1 MKDKLI
7 KARHSTEWWEQLG
20 KDNGG
25 SRPRCVLLMG
35 GEEEEVAKRL
45 TQLVDVPDVLV
56 RSVDTWMPRGKPFKL
71 QGNKWNKSPAHEA
84 ELDKAATLLDS
95 KTRDQLRTWWLA
107 AGRNART
114 PNWDIASTCSIGGK
128 QGLLLIEAKAHAAEL
143 APRSDKCGSNNIDNL
158 RRISEAISE
167 ANVGLHIATEGN
179 WNLSSDHH
187 YQLSNRFAW
196 AWKLA
201 SLGVPVVLV
210 YLGFLN
216 AQDMAGRDLFR
227 SGEAWE
233 QSVKKYGEGVVDNS
247 CWGQSLD
254 IEGTPLLPL
263 ILACEQ
269 AFYP

>member
-1 MKDKLI
+1 M
-7 KARHSTEWWEQLG
+7 
-20 KDNGG
+20 
-25 SRPRCVLLMG
+25 
-35 GEEEEVAKRL
+35 
-45 TQLVDVPDVLV
+45 TQLVGIPDVLV
-56 RSVDTWMPRGKPFKL
+56 RSVDTWMPRGKPLKL
-71 QGNKWNKSPAHEA
+71 QGNKWDKSPIHEA

-95 KTRDQLRTWWLA
+95 KTRDHLRSWWLA
-107 AGRNART
+107 AGRNPRT

-143 APRSDKCGSNNIDNL
+143 APKSDKCGSNNMDNL
-158 RRISEAISE
+158 RRISEAISQ
-167 ANVGLHIATEGN
+167 ANVGLRTATEGN

-201 SLGVPVVLV
+201 SLGIPVVLV
-210 YLGFLN
+210 YLGFLH
-216 AQDMAGRDLFR
+216 ARDMAGKKLFESR
-227 SGEAWE
+227 EAWE
-233 QSVKKYGEGVVDNS
+233 QSVKKYGEEVVDNS

-263 ILACEQ
+263 IRSCEQ